1 MNLSRVPVK
10 RRHFLSAMIGTAT
23 VGGLGRAL
31 GPLGA
36 LFLRGTNARA
46 EAAPPGGPRR
56 LRAAIV
62 YYSATGSTLKAAKA
76 IHRGLSEV
84 MDCDLFPIKKA
95 NPKAMAKYDLIGLGG
110 PIWYSRETANL
121 KLFVHNMP
129 KMQGKMAFL
138 FCTHGTGPDGFMWS
152 FSQTVVKRGLTII
165 GWSDW
170 YGSVFHVLH
179 QPKPYH
185 TDGHPDA
192 TDLADAEAFG
202 HMIGEKAEKIAAGD
216 GSLIPDLP
224 TSGSLWLYHGMGL
237 NGGGGG
243 MPGGGGPGGGGSAA
257 SSSAGAGGAAG
268 AMRLPA
274 AGAAAAGAAA
284 MSASPSPGGGRPAA
298 GGAPGGAG
306 PGGGQMA
313 GGPPGGGGPGGRQM
327 AGGAPGGGGPGG
339 QRAASTSAPRHTQAK
354 AVAGAAGAAG
364 PGGGPGGP
372 GGGAPPGMG
381 GPAVSTK
388 LPEFDMT
395 KCVYPRCNACED
407 MCPVNAIDFSIAA
420 PGRLVGGDSML
431 VKKACISC
439 SLCERVCIY
448 DGVVQGD
455 NGPRPKTSHA
465 IDMKKCTYPKCK
477 LCLDNCPQNAIDFS
491 YNPPLFHHDCE
502 GCDMCYCVCPTGAV
516 SIPNIAISQL
526 AMANRGPAG
535 AKGGKTAGPAMMNGG
550 AVGDSAA
557 FLPENIA
564 LRAQGVSPHSDQ
576 FRRLVPLDKVGYDH
590 IILDNLNKPLIIVD
604 PENGN
609 TTYCS
614 TPCKV

>member
-1 MNLSRVPVK
+1 MNLFRVPLK

-36 LFLRGTNARA
+36 IFLRGTNARA
-46 EAAPPGGPRR
+46 EAVPTDAPRR

-76 IHRGLSEV
+76 IHRGLSTV

-121 KLFVHNMP
+121 KLFVHDMP
-129 KMQGKMAFL
+129 KMPGKMAFL
-138 FCTHGTGPDGFMWS
+138 FCTHGVGPDGFMWS
-152 FSQTVVKRGLTII
+152 FSQTVVKRELTII

-192 TDLADAEAFG
+192 TDLQEAEAFG

-216 GSLIPDLP
+216 SSLIPDLP

-237 NGGGGG
+237 EGGGGGGG
-243 MPGGGGPGGGGSAA
+243 MPGGGGPGA
-257 SSSAGAGGAAG
+257 SSTAGSGGASGAGKI
-268 AMRLPA
+268 PA
-274 AGAAAAGAAA
+274 AGAAAAGAVA
-284 MSASPSPGGGRPAA
+284 MSASGGGRPA
-298 GGAPGGAG
+298 PGGAQ
-306 PGGGQMA
+306 GGDQQMA
-313 GGPPGGGGPGGRQM
+313 GGGPGGGGPGGGQQM
-327 AGGAPGGGGPGG
+327 AGGGPGGGGPSG
-339 QRAASTSAPRHTQAK
+339 QHVAATSTPRHTQAK
-354 AVAGAAGAAG
+354 TVAGAAGAAG

-372 GGGAPPGMG
+372 GGGPPGMG
-381 GPAVSTK
+381 GSNRSTK
-388 LPEFDMT
+388 LPDFDMT

-407 MCPVNAIDFSIAA
+407 MCPVNAIDFSISA
-420 PGRLVGGDSML
+420 PGRLVGGDAML

-516 SIPNIAISQL
+516 SIPNFAISQL
-526 AMANRGPAG
+526 AMANRGPQGVKAG
-535 AKGGKTAGPAMMNGG
+535 QAAGPGAMNGG

-564 LRAQGVSPHSDQ
+564 LRAQGVSPHSSQ
-576 FRRLVPLDKVGYDH
+576 YRRLVPLDKIGYDH
-590 IILDNLNKPLIIVD
+590 LILDNQNKPIIIVD